1 MLSQQRGSFLIEALV
16 SLLLIMGG
24 ILALVSLMSVSIN
37 QVSQTKYRTDA
48 SNLASEFIGEMYATW
63 TGMNACP
70 AAPNAAWGLRV
81 AALLPGGTM
90 PTCDTSQWP
99 LVYLEIDW
107 KDKDG
112 TQHKY
117 LTSTTITK

>member
-1 MLSQQRGSFLIEALV
+1 MLSKQRGSFLIEALV

-63 TGMNACP
+63 TGVNACP
-70 AAPNAAWGLRV
+70 AAWGARV
-81 AALLPGGTM
+81 AAMLPGGALTN
-90 PTCDTSQWP
+90 CDTSQWP
-99 LVYLEIDW
+99 LVYIEIDW
-107 KDKDG
+107 NDKSG
-112 TQHKY
+112 PQHKY